1 MAFVVTEACLNEKNK
16 SCIEVCP
23 VDCIYTESDALDKM
37 VYIEPDECIDCGAC
51 ESACPVNAIYED
63 VEVPEESLEFVELNR
78 GWFGEKDEVR
88 ERVVEL
94 TAF

>member
-1 MAFVVTEACLNEKNK
+1 MAFVVTEACVNEKNK

-37 VYIEPDECIDCGAC
+37 VFIDPDECIDCGAC

-63 VEVPEESLEFVELNR
+63 VEVPEESHEFVGLNR
-78 GWFGEKDEVR
+78 RWFVEKDDVR
-88 ERVVEL
+88 GRLEEL
-94 TAF
+94 TA